1 MNSHL
6 YIRVSLLNANL
17 DNLTGLPDAAPRGRS
32 LHFKMLIISMNGLL
46 LCSRRCCDS
55 YMRLTMLVLAFA
67 AHLLAQPIYLAPAVQ
82 SVTGCDFHGHVG
94 DSVRELL
101 SVLLRHLEQEVSDS
115 FGPGKLE
122 R

>member
-46 LCSRRCCDS
+46 LCSRRCCDW

-67 AHLLAQPIYLAPAVQ
+67 AHVLAQPISQLPYSPSLD
-82 SVTGCDFHGHVG
+82 VTSIDTSANPCENFYQY
-94 DSVRELL
+94 S
-101 SVLLRHLEQEVSDS
+101 
-115 FGPGKLE
+115 
-122 R
+122 